1 VDETRS
7 EQGPTAGPGWLDD
20 PFHRSGQRW
29 WDGREWT
36 ARTRP
41 AAGAPA
47 SRRHSTAG
55 RASPPRREQLPPRET
70 AGPSTPSRPA
80 LPSLRSYTRVIV
92 GVLLAVTLIG
102 LLAPSAEESGAA
114 SEGYRRAAY
123 WSCADLLTQRLG
135 PSIDLEFPGD
145 SAATISNQNET
156 WDVRGRV
163 DIVSDLQ
170 PAARTWRCTVT
181 HDNGDWRGTAA
192 LD

>member
-1 VDETRS
+1 M
-7 EQGPTAGPGWLDD
+7 
-20 PFHRSGQRW
+20 
-29 WDGREWT
+29 
-36 ARTRP
+36 
-41 AAGAPA
+41 A
-47 SRRHSTAG
+47 S
-55 RASPPRREQLPPRET
+55 EQLPARET
-70 AGPSTPSRPA
+70 AGPSTPRRPA
-80 LPSLRSYTRVIV
+80 LPSARPYTRVIL
-92 GVLLAVTLIG
+92 GVLAAVALIG
-102 LLAPSAEESGAA
+102 LVAPSAEESGAA

-145 SAATISNQNET
+145 STATITNQGAT
-156 WDVRGRV
+156 WDVSGRV

>member
-1 VDETRS
+1 VDETTS
-7 EQGPTAGPGWLDD
+7 EEGPTAGPGWLDD

-29 WDGREWT
+29 WDGAQWT

-41 AAGAPA
+41 TAGAPP
-47 SRRHSTAG
+47 RRHSTAG
-55 RASPPRREQLPPRET
+55 RPSPTPSERLPPRDA

-80 LPSLRSYTRVIV
+80 MPSARSYTRVII
-92 GVLLAVTLIG
+92 GVLVTVTLIG
-102 LLAPSAEESGAA
+102 LLAPSAEESGVA

-123 WSCADLLTQRLG
+123 WSCADLLAQRLG

-145 SAATISNQNET
+145 STATISHQGEI
-156 WDVRGRV
+156 WEVGGRV
-163 DIVSDLQ
+163 DIVSEPE
-170 PAARTWRCTVT
+170 PASRTWRCTVT